1 MTTDKITDHRPVL
14 RGQSGPEPGGH
25 SVRVRV
31 GLHAEYYHSIH
42 NSQMDV
48 PGVVESAKH
57 HCADVITDQIFG
69 PARATLMELEREIA
83 EMVRSMSQPM
93 SLDDL
98 TGPVFKKVRALR
110 DFLDLPR
117 EF

>member
-1 MTTDKITDHRPVL
+1 MTTDKITDNRPVL
-14 RGQSGPEPGGH
+14 RGQSGPEPCGH
-25 SVRVRV
+25 SVWVGV
-31 GLHAEYYHSIH
+31 GLYAEYYHSIH

-69 PARATLMELEREIA
+69 PARATLMELEREIISVLR
-83 EMVRSMSQPM
+83 EYTTSTSLP
-93 SLDDL
+93 SLD
-98 TGPVFKKVRALR
+98 GVRESMRALR
-110 DFLDLPR
+110 EYLDLPR